1 MSIRPTSPF
10 AGWTRDFA
18 LLAVAVFST
27 GAFFGVQL
35 TLFSNF
41 IVTRLGI
48 EPHHLGYVEA
58 IREVPGFLNV
68 LFIALTIHL
77 APPIVGGVA
86 LVVMGAGLMAYAK
99 VTTVLALGIFS
110 VLWSVGFHCWTP
122 LQQAMALRFS
132 PDGDKGKWLGH
143 LSRVSSFAWL
153 LSAGVC
159 KLTYELLQYGGL
171 FVMAGTVTVL
181 GGIAVMFASR
191 KMPAVRERSFV
202 FKRRYRLYYALNFL
216 QGWRKQ
222 MFVTFAIFALVKV
235 HGMPVETTMTL
246 VLINRTLIMLTGPL
260 MGRLVD
266 RYGER
271 LMLSL
276 SYAGLAFVFFGYA
289 AVPHRPTLYVLYCI
303 DNLIFFGGI
312 ALTTYLHKIAPE
324 EDLKPTL
331 SMGVTMNHFAAV
343 IAPFVG
349 GLVWHYFGYQ
359 IIFFS
364 GAALAVISLVVS
376 QWIDPEGMLAK
387 EKEAEARSMETS
399 VAGSS

>member
-1 MSIRPTSPF
+1 MSISPKNPF
-10 AGWTRDFA
+10 TGWTRDFA

-41 IVTRLGI
+41 IVDRLGI

-68 LFIALTIHL
+68 VFIALTIHL
-77 APPIVGGVA
+77 APPIVGGIA
-86 LVVMGAGLMAYAK
+86 LIVMGVGLMAYAK

-110 VLWSVGFHCWTP
+110 ILWSVGFHCWTP

-153 LSAGVC
+153 LSVGVC
-159 KLTYELLQYGGL
+159 KLTYEVLQRAPYEGL
-171 FVMAGTVTVL
+171 FVMAGILTIL

-191 KMPAVRERSFV
+191 KMPAIREKGFV
-202 FKRRYRLYYALNFL
+202 FKRRYRLYYVLNFL

-246 VLINRTLIMLTGPL
+246 VLINRALIMLTGPL

-276 SYAGLAFVFFGYA
+276 SYVGLTFVFFGYA
-289 AVPHRPTLYVLYCI
+289 AIPHRPTLYVLYCI

-312 ALTTYLHKIAPE
+312 ALTTYVHKIAPE
-324 EDLKPTL
+324 QDLKPTL

-343 IAPFVG
+343 IAPFGG
-349 GLVWHYFGYQ
+349 GLAWHYFGYQ
-359 IIFFS
+359 IIFFAGS
-364 GAALAVISLVVS
+364 TLAVISLIVS
-376 QWIDPEGMLAK
+376 QWIDPEGMLAR
-387 EKEAEARSMETS
+387 ERGERPLSEA
-399 VAGSS
+399 AGSS